1 MDSLLFYTLL
11 FIVLSPGLLLTI
23 PAMGRG
29 MFMSRQ
35 TSVMAILV
43 HAVVFYL
50 LAYFLRSY
58 GYVYLEGFTAEKKK
72 AGSEG
77 FYAAAPKKGN

>member
-1 MDSLLFYTLL
+1 MDSLLFYTML

-29 MFMSRQ
+29 LFMSRQ
-35 TSVMAILV
+35 TGVIAVLV

-58 GYVYLEGFTAEKKK
+58 GYVYLEGFKEQKK
-72 AGSEG
+72 
-77 FYAAAPKKGN
+77 

>member
-23 PAMGRG
+23 PALSRG
-29 MFMSRQ
+29 LFMSRQ
-35 TSVMAILV
+35 TSVIAVLV

-50 LAYFLRSY
+50 LAYLLRSY
-58 GYVYLEGFTAEKKK
+58 GYVYLEGFADSKKP
-72 AGSEG
+72 
-77 FYAAAPKKGN
+77 AAK

>member
-23 PAMGRG
+23 PAMTRG
-29 MFMSRQ
+29 LFMSRQ
-35 TSVMAILV
+35 TSVIAILV
-43 HAVVFYL
+43 HAVVFYM

-58 GYVYLEGFTAEKKK
+58 GYVYLEGFAEQEKKK

-77 FYAAAPKKGN
+77 FYAAKLKK